1 MNSHTIELNHKKRT
15 KLISSHLDRTSS
27 VNKGFIIRQKHF
39 ALLWIK
45 NELFTSTAGKES
57 YLCLQQNKPTRVA
70 YVSFVLNVLRCCL
83 RLHRRLCPKSYE
95 LCQSASRN
103 FFFLNGIEA
112 GNPERGRW
120 AHLAH
125 SGSQSE
131 HRIRFILPTSATSC
145 ITRKATGPT
154 VAELKKGSK
163 DPNVQDLMK
172 VDKAIMSFPLVGYEV
187 ASSFQFTSHGLIWAS
202 YRSHRAKK
210 KKKKKKYS
218 RTY

>member
-1 MNSHTIELNHKKRT
+1 MNCLLRQPVKKAICVCSKINPRES
-15 KLISSHLDRTSS
+15 LMFPLFWMSS
-27 VNKGFIIRQKHF
+27 V
-39 ALLWIK
+39 A
-45 NELFTSTAGKES
+45 A
-57 YLCLQQNKPTRVA
+57 C
-70 YVSFVLNVLRCCL
+70 VSIADFV
-83 RLHRRLCPKSYE
+83 

-103 FFFLNGIEA
+103 FFFLNGIKA

-131 HRIRFILPTSATSC
+131 HRICFIMPTSATSC

-187 ASSFQFTSHGLIWAS
+187 ASSFQFTSYSLIWAS

-210 KKKKKKYS
+210 KEKEKTQQNLLSVFYDHEKNSLSLKTFIPLEWLAS
-218 RTY
+218 NFS